1 MTVYEAFNRPT
12 IGKDTHTISQDNAI
26 KLKKPDVFV
35 DDPITDILRQG
46 ARKLLTQAL
55 EAEIE
60 IFVHQYKDLVDE
72 LAGNGL
78 FETAIC
84 QSGRFKPVSV
94 WFRLMPPGSGIGQ
107 VNPQTGFISIRPF
120 CCPIFVKR
128 KALSS

>member
-12 IGKDTHTISQDNAI
+12 IGKDTHTMSKDNVI

-60 IFVHQYKDLVDE
+60 IFVHQYKALFDE
-72 LAGNGL
+72 LGRQRVVRNGY
-78 FETAIC
+78 F
-84 QSGRFKPVSV
+84 QNGRFKPVSAR
-94 WFRLMPPGSGIGQ
+94 FRLKPHGFGIDQ
-107 VNPQTGFISIRPF
+107 VRE
-120 CCPIFVKR
+120 
-128 KALSS
+128 L